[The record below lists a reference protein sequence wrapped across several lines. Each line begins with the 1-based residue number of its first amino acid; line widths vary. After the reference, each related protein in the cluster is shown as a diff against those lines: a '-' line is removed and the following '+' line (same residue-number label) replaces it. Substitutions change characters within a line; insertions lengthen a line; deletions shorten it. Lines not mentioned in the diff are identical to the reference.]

1 MAETAIKA
9 TYSLDVESVRTLE
22 ELARRWRVS
31 KSEVLRRAIRGAAS
45 DDNPA
50 LVALEGLQASVR
62 ERNVD
67 LERWERES
75 AAERDASARRLSL
88 D

>member
-1 MAETAIKA
+1 MAETVIKA
-9 TYSLDVESVRTLE
+9 TYSLDVESVHTLE

-50 LVALEGLQASVR
+50 LVALERLQASVR
-62 ERNVD
+62 ERNVTANTQHFLRFVD
-67 LERWERES
+67 YGLTI
-75 AAERDASARRLSL
+75 A
-88 D
+88 